1 MLKVPTGQ
9 SYWALEKNPNDARWC
24 YGLLSQR
31 ENGSD
36 WDQCHLNEF
45 PQYRAGS
52 LARVSEID
60 GGCALVNLP
69 NAQGWVVLDLL
80 EMTPAMRSEYEARK
94 AAAAKREAGARARA
108 RKARTEAQ
116 LKEEQ
121 QEEKEASYIRTLPK
135 LWSNSEQ
142 VMVATSV
149 DCARDYQKVVQ
160 FARVNGT
167 GIEFRKKL
175 LELTSLGCAIWMPS
189 GTAIEVIRKND
200 SFVEFRAYT
209 GRKGTYGVALK
220 ENVR

>member
-1 MLKVPTGQ
+1 VLKVPTGQ

-121 QEEKEASYIRTLPK
+121 QEEKEASYKTVRTHVTRLCYLDAIRDSDRGYSK
-135 LWSNSEQ
+135 E
-142 VMVATSV
+142 
-149 DCARDYQKVVQ
+149 RQ
-160 FARVNGT
+160 FC
-167 GIEFRKKL
+167 GIP
-175 LELTSLGCAIWMPS
+175 SLHRP
-189 GTAIEVIRKND
+189 
-200 SFVEFRAYT
+200 
-209 GRKGTYGVALK
+209 
-220 ENVR
+220 